1 MQRML
6 RVIAIAAMAIGTATG
21 AFAQVANSGTIEVFV
36 TDPQGQALPGA
47 TVEASAANTTTKRV
61 AVSDE
66 NGKAVLELLEPSEI
80 YTVKISM
87 QGFKEQ
93 VRENQLV
100 RVAQVLT
107 IRTALAL
114 PGVEEAV
121 TVSAETTPIVDVRS
135 ATTGTDITL
144 RLTESLPTGR
154 SYQSYLQLVPG
165 VLPDDPSAPGNPASR
180 SGLNYNDIGGALGVS
195 TDNLYY
201 LDGINV
207 TDPLTGTFG
216 ANMNTEVI
224 AEQKVTTGGIS
235 AQFPG
240 TAGLLSQVVTKSG
253 SNNFSGS
260 ANYFFQNTDLVAE
273 NKHGAAEEFSTKD
286 TAFTFGGPAWMNKAW
301 FFGSYRFFKRA
312 DDVSALDTQE
322 LMRSV
327 ENRQH
332 QGFAKGTFAPSG
344 NDTASFSYLGDPTVV
359 TGSRERNRPNSNDRS
374 QDQGGHRYAGNYTR
388 LFGNLLVEG
397 NAFKHNGEVS
407 LISAIRDGNNG
418 IVYRTG
424 QTRTLADDF
433 LGGFGIDQIS
443 ERDLWG
449 ARVNAQYNWRDHTFR
464 GGFEYQQNEN
474 FRDTQYL
481 DSTYTS
487 LAPINSGLTLADIA
501 GQTGMTFSRRDF
513 IVSNTSD
520 FGGLINGINAR
531 QDRQR
536 YYDAFDADRNGV
548 ITAGELGPRAVL
560 NSTVGNPDAGFINY
574 DRTRQAAVGP
584 QLTTSKGASLF
595 VSDTWRLN
603 RFTFDLGLRTE
614 QWRHFATTG
623 ENIYTF
629 EWAFAPR
636 LAAVYDLRGDGRQK
650 VSAFWGRYYDPV
662 RNNMTNFAGT
672 LTGSILEEQIY
683 LLGDWV
689 TYRTRGGPVVQ
700 DAFFS
705 PTTKTPYT
713 DETQLGYEIDLG
725 GNMSAGVIYYN
736 RRTRDILED
745 YDLELYALAEDGTT
759 LYPGPLDHP
768 DSLWLGLDYFGYKQN
783 PGSNFVIGTLKGG
796 KRDANGVELS
806 FRKRFDKNWQWQASY
821 NFLDAKGNTNS
832 DSSADFQGD
841 TLYLDPRAPNQFGRQ
856 PGSIRHLFK
865 TAGSYTFNFGLQ
877 LGAVAQFNSGTIA
890 SRTVLDSGR
899 NLPEQLSP
907 EENFSFAGIDPNRP
921 DVQPWL
927 APGAVGGLTNEAWG
941 QLDLRAQYVRHFGR
955 VAGEVFVDLFNV
967 TDSQSTIRN
976 QDLVAG
982 QGGVAFGEGLTFV
995 QPRRAF
1001 LGVRVR
1007 F

>member
-6 RVIAIAAMAIGTATG
+6 RVIALAAMTIGIASS
-21 AFAQVANSGTIEVFV
+21 AFAQAANTGTIEVFV
-36 TDPQGQALPGA
+36 TDPQGQTLPGA

-66 NGKAVLELLEPSEI
+66 TGKAVLELLEPSEI

-121 TVSAETTPIVDVRS
+121 TVSAETTPLVDVRS
-135 ATTGTDITL
+135 ATTGSDITL

-165 VLPDDPSAPGNPASR
+165 VLPDDPSAAGNPASR

-207 TDPLTGTFG
+207 TDPVTGTFG

-224 AEQKVTTGGIS
+224 AEQKVTTGGIQ

-240 TAGLLSQVVTKSG
+240 SPGLISQVVTKSG
-253 SNNFSGS
+253 SNSLSGS
-260 ANYFFQNTDLVAE
+260 GNYFFQNGSLVAE
-273 NKHGAAEEFSTKD
+273 NKHGAAEEFNTKD
-286 TAFTFGGPAWMNKAW
+286 SAFTIGGPAWMNKAW
-301 FFGSYRFFKRA
+301 FFGSYRYFKRA
-312 DDVSALDTQE
+312 DDVSAIDTLQ

-327 ENRQH
+327 ENTQK
-332 QGFAKGTFAPSG
+332 QGFAKGTFAPTG
-344 NDTASFSYLGDPTVV
+344 NDTASFSYLGDPT
-359 TGSRERNRPNSNDRS
+359 TISGSRLRDRPNSNDRS
-374 QDQGGHRYAGNYTR
+374 QEQGGHRYAGTYTR
-388 LFGNLLVEG
+388 ILGNLLIEG

-407 LISAIRDGNNG
+407 QVSSIRDGNNG
-418 IVYRTG
+418 IVYRSG
-424 QTRTLADDF
+424 QTRTIADDF
-433 LGGFGIDQIS
+433 LGGFGIDTIN
-443 ERDLWG
+443 ERDLFG
-449 ARVNAQYNWRDHTFR
+449 GRANVQYNWQNHTFK
-464 GGFEYQQNEN
+464 GGFEYQKNEN
-474 FRDTQYL
+474 FRNTEYL
-481 DSTYTS
+481 DATYTS
-487 LAPINSGLTLADIA
+487 LAPINSGLTLADVA
-501 GQTGMTFSRRDF
+501 GQTGMTFTRRDF
-513 IVSNTSD
+513 IVSNSSD
-520 FGGLINGINAR
+520 FGGLIRTIDAR
-531 QDRQR
+531 PDRAR
-536 YYDAFDADRNGV
+536 FYDAFDADRNGV
-548 ITAGELGPRAVL
+548 ITSAELGPRAVL
-560 NSTVGNPDAGFINY
+560 NSSTGNPDAGFINY

-584 QLTTSKGASLF
+584 QLTSSKGTSF
-595 VSDTWRLN
+595 YVSDTWRLN

-614 QWRHFATTG
+614 QWKHFATTG
-623 ENIYTF
+623 EKIYTF

-636 LAAVYDLRGDGRQK
+636 LAAVYDVRGDGRQK
-650 VSAFWGRYYDPV
+650 LSGYWGRYYDPI

-672 LTGSILEEQIY
+672 LTGSILEEQIF

-713 DETQLGYEIDLG
+713 DETQIGYEIDLG
-725 GNMSAGVIYYN
+725 RDMVASATYYN

-745 YDLELYALAEDGTT
+745 YDLALFAYATDGHTD
-759 LYPGPLDHP
+759 YPGPINDP
-768 DSLWLGLDYFGYKQN
+768 NSLWLGLDYFGYTTN
-783 PGSNFVIGTLKGG
+783 PGSNFVIGTLFGG
-796 KRDANGVELS
+796 KRDANGLELAI
-806 FRKRFDKNWQWQASY
+806 RKRFSKNWQWQASY
-821 NFLDAKGNTNS
+821 NYLDADGNTNS

-841 TLYLDPRAPNQFGRQ
+841 VLYLDPRAPNQFGRQ
-856 PGSIRHLFK
+856 PGTIAHLFK

-877 LGAVAQFNSGTIA
+877 LGAVMQFNSGTVS
-890 SRTVLDSGR
+890 SRTVSDSGR
-899 NLPEQLSP
+899 NLPAQVP
-907 EENFSFAGIDPNRP
+907 QAENFEFAGINPADT
-921 DVQPWL
+921 QPWL
-927 APGAVGGLTNEAWG
+927 APDSVGSLTNEAWG
-941 QLDLRAQYVRHFGR
+941 QLDLRAQYVYKFQR
-955 VAGEVFVDLFNV
+955 VSTEFFVDLFNV

-976 QDLVAG
+976 QDLIAG
-982 QGGVAFGEGLTFV
+982 SGGIAFGEGLLFV
-995 QPRRAF
+995 PPRRAF
-1001 LGVRVR
+1001 FGVRAR

>member
-6 RVIAIAAMAIGTATG
+6 RVIALAAVAIGIATG
-21 AFAQVANSGTIEVFV
+21 AKAQVANSGTIEVFV

-61 AVSDE
+61 AVTDE
-66 NGKAVLELLEPSEI
+66 TGKAVLELLEPSEL
-80 YTVKISM
+80 YTVKITM

-93 VRENQLV
+93 VREKQLV

-107 IRTALAL
+107 IRSSLAL

-121 TVSAETTPIVDVRS
+121 TVSAEATPLVDVRS
-135 ATTGTDITL
+135 AQTGSDITL

-165 VLPDDPSAPGNPASR
+165 VMPDDPQASGNPASR

-207 TDPLTGTFG
+207 TDPVTGTFG

-224 AEQKVTTGGIS
+224 QEQKVTTGGIP

-240 TAGLLSQVVTKSG
+240 SPGLISQVVTKSG
-253 SNNFSGS
+253 SNRLSGS
-260 ANYFFQNTDLVAE
+260 GNYFFQNSNLVAE
-273 NKHGAAEEFSTKD
+273 NKHGAAEEFDTKD
-286 TAFTFGGPAWMNKAW
+286 SAFTIGGPAWMNKAW
-301 FFGSYRFFKRA
+301 FFGSYRYFKRA
-312 DDVSALDTQE
+312 DDVSAIDTQQ

-327 ENRQH
+327 ENRQK

-344 NDTASFSYLGDPTVV
+344 SDTASFSYLGDPTII
-359 TGSRERNRPNSNDRS
+359 TGSRLRDRPNSNDRS
-374 QDQGGHRYAGNYTR
+374 QEQGGHRYAGTYTR
-388 LFGNLLVEG
+388 LFGNLLIEG
-397 NAFKHNGEVS
+397 NGFKHNGELSQVS
-407 LISAIRDGNNG
+407 AVRDGSNA
-418 IVYRTG
+418 IVYRSG
-424 QTRTLADDF
+424 QPRTIADDF
-433 LGGFGIDQIS
+433 LGGFGIDSIN

-449 ARVNAQYNWRDHTFR
+449 VRANAQYNWQQHTFR
-464 GGFEYQQNEN
+464 GGFEFQKNEN
-474 FRDTQYL
+474 FRNTQYL
-481 DSTYTS
+481 DATYFS

-501 GQTGMTFSRRDF
+501 GQTGMTFTRRDF
-513 IVSNTSD
+513 IVTNSSD

-536 YYDAFDADRNGV
+536 YYDAFDVDRNGV
-548 ITAGELGPRAVL
+548 ITSTELGPRAIL
-560 NSTVGNPDAGFINY
+560 NSSTGNPDAGFINY
-574 DRTRQAAVGP
+574 DRTRQSAVGP
-584 QLTTSKGASLF
+584 QLTSSKGTSF
-595 VSDTWRLN
+595 YVSDTWRLN

-614 QWRHFATTG
+614 QWKHFATTG
-623 ENIYTF
+623 ENIFTF

-636 LAAVYDLRGDGRQK
+636 LAAVYDVKGDGRQK
-650 VSAFWGRYYDPV
+650 LSGYWGRYYDPI

-713 DETQLGYEIDLG
+713 DETQIGYEIDLG
-725 GNMSAGVIYYN
+725 RDMVASATYYN

-745 YDLELYALAEDGTT
+745 YDLALYAYDEDGHT
-759 LYPGPLDHP
+759 LYPGPIDHP
-768 DSLWLGLDYFGYKQN
+768 DSLWLGLDYFGYAQN
-783 PGSNFVIGTLKGG
+783 PGSNFVIGTLFGG
-796 KRDANGVELS
+796 KRDANGLELAI
-806 FRKRFDKNWQWQASY
+806 RKRFSRNWQWQASY
-821 NFLDAKGNTNS
+821 NWLDADGNTNS

-841 TLYLDPRAPNQFGRQ
+841 VLYLDPRAPNQFGRQ
-856 PGSIRHLFK
+856 PGMIAHLFK

-877 LGAVAQFNSGTIA
+877 VGAVAQFNSGTVS

-899 NLPEQLSP
+899 NLPAQVP
-907 EENFSFAGIDPNRP
+907 QAQNFEFAGINPADT
-921 DVQPWL
+921 QPWL
-927 APGAVGGLTNEAWG
+927 APDSVGGLTNEAWG
-941 QLDLRAQYVRHFGR
+941 QLDLRAQYVYTFQR
-955 VAGEVFVDLFNV
+955 VSTEFFVDIFNV

-976 QDLVAG
+976 QDLLAG
-982 QGGVAFGEGLTFV
+982 SGGIAFGEGLLFV
-995 QPRRAF
+995 PPRRAF
-1001 LGVRVR
+1001 FGVRAR

>member
-6 RVIAIAAMAIGTATG
+6 RVIALTAMAIGVASG
-21 AFAQVANSGTIEVFV
+21 AFAQVASTGTIEVFV
-36 TDPQGQALPGA
+36 TDQQEQALPGA
-47 TVEASAANTTTKRV
+47 TVEASAVDTTTKRV
-61 AVSDE
+61 AVTDE
-66 NGKAVLELLEPSEI
+66 NGKAVLELLAPSEL
-80 YTVKISM
+80 YTVKITM

-93 VRENQLV
+93 LRENQRV

-107 IRTALAL
+107 LRTALAL

-121 TVSAETTPIVDVRS
+121 TVSAETTPLVDVTS
-135 ATTGTDITL
+135 ATTGQDITL

-165 VLPDDPSAPGNPASR
+165 VMPDDPSAPGNPASR
-180 SGLNYNDIGGALGVS
+180 SGLNYSDIGGALGVS

-240 TAGLLSQVVTKSG
+240 TPGLLSQVVTKSG

-273 NKHGAAEEFSTKD
+273 NKHGAAEEFSTDD

-301 FFGSYRFFKRA
+301 FFGSYRYFKRA
-312 DDVSALDTQE
+312 DDVSAIDTQQ

-327 ENRQH
+327 ENKQK

-344 NDTASFSYLGDPTVV
+344 NDTASFSYLGDPTLV

-374 QDQGGHRYAGNYTR
+374 QDQGGHRYAGTYTR
-388 LFGNLLVEG
+388 LFGNFLVEG

-407 LISAIRDGNNG
+407 LISAIRDGNNA
-418 IVYRTG
+418 IVYRTA
-424 QTRTLADDF
+424 QPRTITDDF

-449 ARVNAQYNWRDHTFR
+449 TRVNAQYNWRNHTFR
-464 GGFEYQQNEN
+464 TGFEFQKNEN
-474 FRDTQYL
+474 FRDTVYL

-487 LAPINSGLTLADIA
+487 LAPINSGLTLADVA

-513 IVSNTSD
+513 LTTTVND
-520 FGGLINGINAR
+520 FAGLINGINQR
-531 QDRQR
+531 SDRQR

-560 NSTVGNPDAGFINY
+560 NSSAGNPDAGFINY
-574 DRTRQAAVGP
+574 DRTVQVEVGP
-584 QLTTSKGASLF
+584 QLTSSKGFSLF

-603 RFTFDLGLRTE
+603 RFTFDVGLRTE
-614 QWRHFATTG
+614 QWKHYATTG
-623 ENIYTF
+623 ANIYTF

-636 LAAVYDLRGDGRQK
+636 LSAIYDLRGDGRQK
-650 VSAFWGRYYDPV
+650 LSAFWGRYYDPI

-672 LTGSILEEQIY
+672 LTGSILQEQVY

-689 TYRTRGGPVVQ
+689 TYRTRGGPIVQ
-700 DAFFS
+700 DAFFA

-713 DETQLGYEIDLG
+713 DELQFGYEIDLG
-725 GNMSAGVIYYN
+725 HNMSVGAIYYN

-745 YDLELYALAEDGTT
+745 YDLSLYALDEDGHTS
-759 LYPGPLDHP
+759 YPGPIDHP
-768 DSLWLGLDYFGYKQN
+768 DSLWLGLDYFGYTQN
-783 PGSNFVIGTLKGG
+783 PGSNFVIATLEGG
-796 KRDANGVELS
+796 KRDANGIELS
-806 FRKRFDKNWQWQASY
+806 IRKRFENNWQWQASY
-821 NFLDAKGNTNS
+821 NYLDADGNNNS
-832 DSSADFQGD
+832 DSNADFAGD
-841 TLYLDPRAPNQFGRQ
+841 VLYLDPRAPNAFGRQ
-856 PGSIRHLFK
+856 PGTIRHLFK

-877 LGAVAQFNSGTIA
+877 LGAVAQFNSGTLS
-890 SRTVLDSGR
+890 SRTASASGR
-899 NLPEQLSP
+899 NLPDNTGGS
-907 EENFSFAGIDPNRP
+907 FVFAGIDPIAA
-921 DVQPWL
+921 DIDPWIL
-927 APGAVGGLTNEAWG
+927 PGSVGGLSNEAWG
-941 QLDLRAQYVRHFGR
+941 QLDLRAQYVYRFRR
-955 VAGEVFVDLFNV
+955 VATEFFVDLFNV

-982 QGGVAFGEGLTFV
+982 QGGIAFGEGLLFV
-995 QPRRAF
+995 PPRRAF
-1001 LGVRVR
+1001 LGVRAR